1 VKKLISIL
9 TFIFISLTLISE
21 ELVVDVRTVDEWSQG
36 HLSSAKH
43 IEWQEIS
50 EKIQN
55 LDVKKDNQIILYCR
69 SGKRAEKAKII
80 LNNLGYMN
88 VINAGSLLEAKDLVG
103 DEIKK

>member
-1 VKKLISIL
+1 MKKLISIL
-9 TFIFISLTLISE
+9 TVTFISLTLISG
-21 ELVVDVRTVDEWSQG
+21 ELVVDVRTADEWNQG

-50 EKIQN
+50 EIQDFD
-55 LDVKKDNQIILYCR
+55 LKKDSQIILYCR